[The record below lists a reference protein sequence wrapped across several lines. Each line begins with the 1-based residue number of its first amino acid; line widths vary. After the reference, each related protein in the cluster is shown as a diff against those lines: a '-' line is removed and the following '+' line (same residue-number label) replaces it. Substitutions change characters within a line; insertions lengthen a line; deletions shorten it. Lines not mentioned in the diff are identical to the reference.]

1 MLQRLVMRSSSPTS
15 DDRFQRWL
23 QAVSP
28 MFNWEWPH
36 TVYVRKQLDAVTAGT
51 LKKLMIFLPPRHGK
65 SELCTIRYPAFRLEL
80 NEDSS
85 RVETLHATSV
95 QATSVRATPT
105 HATSVQPLRV
115 IVGAY
120 NQTLADKFS
129 RRTRRIVEERLGLS
143 SERSAVEEWETP
155 SGGSLRAVGVGAGI
169 TGQGGD
175 LIIIDDPVKSR
186 EEADSPAYRDRVWD
200 WYTNDLYTRQEPGCA
215 MVLIMTRWHKDDL
228 AGRIL
233 ASDDGPHWTVVN
245 LPAEAEENDPL
256 GRPVGAALCPDR
268 FDLAKLADIK
278 RVMARDYYALYQQ
291 RPQAREGGMF
301 KEHWL
306 PLCEA
311 VPRNAQRVRWWDR
324 AATAGAGDYTAGV
337 LVAYADGVWFIEDVV
352 RGQWSSGERD
362 RVVLDTAHKDRARYG
377 DVEIWTE
384 QEPGSSGKD
393 KAVDFV
399 KMLAGFDVDAEPS
412 TGSKIARAEA
422 LSKQAEWGNVRVLR
436 AAWSGAFLSEMTD
449 FPTGVHDDQ
458 VDAAASAFNKLALV
472 QRMEIGESPM
482 AGYRG

>member
-1 MLQRLVMRSSSPTS
+1 MLRRLAQRAATQNSG
-15 DDRFQRWL
+15 DRFQRWL
-23 QAVSP
+23 KSVSP
-28 MFNWEWPH
+28 QFNWEWPH
-36 TVYVRKQLDAVTAGT
+36 LVYVRKHLDRVTAGS
-51 LKKLMIFLPPRHGK
+51 LKKLMIFMPPRHGK
-65 SELCTIRYPAFRLEL
+65 SEMCTIRYPAYMLEIM
-80 NEDSS
+80 
-85 RVETLHATSV
+85 
-95 QATSVRATPT
+95 
-105 HATSVQPLRV
+105 PLK
-115 IVGAY
+115 IIIGAY

-129 RRTRRIVEERLGLS
+129 RRTRRIVEDRLGLS
-143 SERSAVEEWETP
+143 KERSAVEEWETP
-155 SGGSLRAVGVGAGI
+155 NGGSLRAVGVGGGI

-233 ASDDGPHWTVVN
+233 ASDDGPNWTVIN
-245 LPAEAEENDPL
+245 LPAEAEENDAL

-278 RVMARDYYALYQQ
+278 RVLARDYFALYQQ

-306 PLCEA
+306 PLCDA
-311 VPRNAQRVRWWDR
+311 VPHYAERVRWWDR

-337 LVAYADGVWFIEDVV
+337 LVTYADGLWFIEDVV

-362 RVVLDTAHKDRARYG
+362 RIILDTAAKDRLRYG
-377 DVEIWTE
+377 EVTIWSE

-393 KAVDFV
+393 KATDFV
-399 KMLAGFDVDAEPS
+399 KMLAGYRVNAEPS
-412 TGSKIARAEA
+412 TGSKISRAEA
-422 LSKQAEWGNVRVLR
+422 MSKQAEWNNVRVLR
-436 AAWSGAFLSEMTD
+436 AAWTSVFINELTD
-449 FPTGVHDDQ
+449 FPSGVHDDQ
-458 VDAAASAFNKLALV
+458 VDAAASAFNKLALG
-472 QRMEIGESPM
+472 RTLESDDSPLV
-482 AGYRG
+482 GYRG

>member
-1 MLQRLVMRSSSPTS
+1 MLRRLATRNNPNS
-15 DDRFQRWL
+15 DDCLQRWL
-23 QAVSP
+23 QGISP
-28 MFNWEWPH
+28 QFNWTWPH
-36 TVYVRKQLDAVTAGT
+36 VVYVRQQLDAVTSGT
-51 LKKLMIFLPPRHGK
+51 LKKLMIFMPPRHGK
-65 SELCTIRYPAFRLEL
+65 SELATIRYPAFRLEL
-80 NEDSS
+80 E
-85 RVETLHATSV
+85 
-95 QATSVRATPT
+95 
-105 HATSVQPLRV
+105 PLRI

-129 RRTRRIVEERLGLS
+129 RRTRRIVEERVGLS
-143 SERSAVEEWETP
+143 SERYAVEEWETNN
-155 SGGSLRAVGVGAGI
+155 GGSLRAVGVGGGI

-175 LIIIDDPVKSR
+175 LIVIDDPVKSR
-186 EEADSPAYRDRVWD
+186 EEADSLAYRDRVWD

-215 MVLIMTRWHKDDL
+215 IVLIMTRWHKDDL

-233 ASDDGPHWTVVN
+233 ASDDGPQWMVIN

-256 GRPVGAALCPDR
+256 GRSVGEALCPDR

-278 RVMARDYYALYQQ
+278 RVMGRDYYALYQQ

-301 KEHWL
+301 KDHWL

-311 VPRNAQRVRWWDR
+311 VPAQAQRVRWWDR

-337 LVAYADGVWFIEDVV
+337 LVAYADGAWFIEDVV

-362 RVVLDTAHKDRARYG
+362 RIILNTAQKDRARYG
-377 DVEIWTE
+377 NVVKIWAE

-399 KMLAGFDVDAEPS
+399 KMLAGFPVNAEPS

-422 LSKQAEWGNVRVLR
+422 LSKQAEWGNVHVLR
-436 AAWSGAFLSEMTD
+436 AAWTSAFLNEMTD
-449 FPTGVHDDQ
+449 FPTGGHDDQ
-458 VDAAASAFNKLALV
+458 VDAAASAFNKLATT
-472 QRMEIGESPM
+472 GSFFK
-482 AGYRG
+482 

>member
-1 MLQRLVMRSSSPTS
+1 MLQRLVLRSSSPTG

-23 QAVSP
+23 RSVSP
-28 MFNWEWPH
+28 MFEWEWPH
-36 TVYVRKQLDAVTAGT
+36 LVHVRQQLDAVTNGA

-65 SELCTIRYPAFRLEL
+65 SELCTIRYPAFRLE
-80 NEDSS
+80 
-85 RVETLHATSV
+85 VGQT
-95 QATSVRATPT
+95 QGQPT
-105 HATSVQPLRV
+105 RV

-120 NQTLADKFS
+120 NQTLANKFS

-155 SGGSLRAVGVGAGI
+155 NGGSLRAVGVGAGI

-175 LIIIDDPVKSR
+175 LIVIDDPVKSR

-233 ASDDGPHWTVVN
+233 ASDDGPHWTVIN

-256 GRPVGAALCPDR
+256 GRQVGEALCPDR
-268 FDLAKLADIK
+268 FDLAQLADIK
-278 RVMARDYYALYQQ
+278 RVLARDYFALYQQ

-311 VPRNAQRVRWWDR
+311 VPRDAVRVRWWDR
-324 AATAGAGDYTAGV
+324 AATAGGGDYTAGV
-337 LVAYADGVWFIEDVV
+337 LMALADGVYFVEDVV
-352 RGQWSSGERD
+352 HGQWSSGERD
-362 RVVLDTAHKDRARYG
+362 RVILDTARKDQMRYG
-377 DVEIWTE
+377 DVEIWAE

-393 KAVDFV
+393 KALDFV
-399 KMLAGFDVDAEPS
+399 KMLAGFRVNAEPS
-412 TGSKIARAEA
+412 TGSKVARAEA

-436 AAWSGAFLSEMTD
+436 AAWTSKFINEMTD
-449 FPTGVHDDQ
+449 FPTGAHDDQ
-458 VDAAASAFNKLALV
+458 VDSASGGFNKLALGT
-472 QRMEIGESPM
+472 RLEEGDSPLGEW
-482 AGYRG
+482 RG